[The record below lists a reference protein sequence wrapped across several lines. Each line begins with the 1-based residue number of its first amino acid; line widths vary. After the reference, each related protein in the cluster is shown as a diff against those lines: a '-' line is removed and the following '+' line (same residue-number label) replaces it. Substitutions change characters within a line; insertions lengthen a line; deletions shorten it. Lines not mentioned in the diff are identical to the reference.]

1 MKTLHIVLLTTLL
14 LSVPMA
20 RICHAQTSIP
30 KELTRSIHLPTSK
43 GSIYQLLQSITQTTG
58 YHLIYD
64 SNLINNEKEQQLNGG
79 SRTIAEAIYEI
90 TGNQRLQLS
99 IQQDYILITLPPK
112 PLHDHITGTLLDAET
127 GHPIPY
133 GTIYLQG
140 SSWGTTSN
148 QDGQFHIH
156 IPDTLPSFRLVC
168 SHIGYQKQEIDLTTL
183 MRQDTIIHLTP
194 NVVSLHE
201 VIVSMRNPITLLN
214 GMIDN
219 REKNYPLHPSYL
231 TTFYREGTHY
241 KKKLMDMT
249 EGIFK
254 IYKPGVSPS
263 YISDQVKQLKNNRLS
278 FRSEE
283 DSLIAK
289 ISGGIGSC
297 LTLDVM
303 QHLPLFLQPESANI
317 ECAYYFSDI
326 TWMEDKCTYVI
337 HFRPTK
343 NAKENFYRGEIYLD
357 AETLALVQICFRI
370 HPDHIKKATLVKEQG
385 KYIKISPQSA
395 EYTLSYRQWG
405 SRYYVSHVRGDLN
418 FKVKKKKSWISRS
431 PLLHTWFEMATCHID
446 TTNVKPFSREERIQ
460 PNSIFMETPLDY
472 DPSFWQNF
480 NIIPRE
486 KDLKESIEQLQ
497 EQLRKSEQTGNGGM

>member
-1 MKTLHIVLLTTLL
+1 MKTIRILLLITLL
-14 LSVPMA
+14 VSTPMV
-20 RICHAQTSIP
+20 RPCLAQTSIP
-30 KELTRSIHLPTSK
+30 KELTRSIHLPSSK
-43 GSIYQLLQSITQTTG
+43 GSVYQLLQTITEKTG

-64 SNLINNEKEQQLNGG
+64 SNLINNEKELQLNEGL
-79 SRTIAEAIYEI
+79 RTIAEAIYEI
-90 TGNQRLQLS
+90 TGNKRLQLS
-99 IQQDYILITLPPK
+99 FQQDYILITPPK
-112 PLHDHITGTLLDAET
+112 KPQFGHITGTLLDAET
-127 GHPIPY
+127 GYPIPY
-133 GTIYLQG
+133 GTIYMQG
-140 SSWGTTSN
+140 SSWGTVSN
-148 QDGQFHIH
+148 KDGRFHIH
-156 IPDTLPSFRLVC
+156 IPDTLQSFQLVC
-168 SHIGYQKQEIDLTTL
+168 SHIGYQKQEIDLTSLT
-183 MRQDTIIHLTP
+183 RQDTLIHLEP
-194 NVVSLHE
+194 NIVSLHE

-214 GMIDN
+214 GMLDN
-219 REKNYPLHPSYL
+219 REKNYPLHSSYL

-241 KKKLMDMT
+241 KKKLMDLT

-254 IYKPGVSPS
+254 VYKPGVNPG
-263 YISDQVKQLKNNRLS
+263 YISDQVKQLKNNRMS

-289 ISGGIGSC
+289 ISGGIGSS

-303 QHLPLFLQPESANI
+303 QHLPIFLHPESANI
-317 ECAYYFSDI
+317 ECAYFFSDI
-326 TWMEDKCTYVI
+326 TWLEDRCTYVI

-343 NAKENFYRGEIYLD
+343 HARENFYRGEIYLD

-385 KYIKISPQSA
+385 KYVKISPQSA

-405 SRYYVSHVRGDLN
+405 NHYYVNHVLGELN
-418 FKVKKKKSWISRS
+418 FKVKKKKSWLSRS
-431 PLLHTWFEMATCHID
+431 PLLHTWFEMATCYID
-446 TTNVKPFSREERIQ
+446 TTDVKPFARNERIQ

-497 EQLRKSEQTGNGGM
+497 EQLKKSQQTTNY